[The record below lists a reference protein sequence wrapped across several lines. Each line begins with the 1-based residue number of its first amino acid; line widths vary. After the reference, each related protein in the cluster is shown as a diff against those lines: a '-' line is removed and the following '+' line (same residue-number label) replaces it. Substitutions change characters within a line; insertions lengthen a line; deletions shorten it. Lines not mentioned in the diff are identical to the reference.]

1 MSHYRTLLL
10 FITAFV
16 LLSFHP
22 NDQKNKTD
30 PSSYLAGIKKELTKE
45 WPGNRT
51 INLVFHGHSVPAGYF
66 KTPHVNTLDSYPF
79 LLLKELKELYPYAV
93 INVICT
99 AIGGENSSQG
109 ETRFE
114 SDVLVHKPDVLF
126 IDYAL
131 NDRGIGLEKSK
142 EAWEEMINKAL
153 KEKVKVIL
161 LTPSPDQRVEIL
173 EPGNP
178 LDQHA
183 AQIKS
188 LAENHGI
195 GMADSHAA
203 FKERVQKGDSLSYY
217 MSQVNHPNKN
227 GHQIIADEL
236 LQFFK

>member
-1 MSHYRTLLL
+1 MPKFNVVLL
-10 FITAFV
+10 FLISLVFI
-16 LLSFHP
+16 SFQP
-22 NDQKNKTD
+22 NGKE
-30 PSSYLAGIKKELTKE
+30 SSVNTSSFLDDIKSELKKE
-45 WPGNRT
+45 WPENRT

-66 KTPHVNTLDSYPF
+66 KTPHVNSLDSYPY

-142 EAWEEMINKAL
+142 EAWEEMISKAL
-153 KEKVKVIL
+153 KEEVKVIL
-161 LTPSPDQRVEIL
+161 LTPSPDQRVDIL
-173 EPGNP
+173 QAENE
-178 LDQHA
+178 LEQHA
-183 AQIKS
+183 EQIRN
-188 LAENHGI
+188 LAKQNEI
-195 GMADSHAA
+195 GLTDSYAK
-203 FKERVQKGDSLSYY
+203 FKNLVQKGDSLSLY

-227 GHQIIADEL
+227 GHQLIADEL
-236 LQFFK
+236 LPFFK